1 MIQHI
6 RFLLIDKGDYDVG
19 CVNNLGS
26 LSAMKA
32 KLPSLRRTKAQA
44 DAAYRSAFAQRLK
57 RAAENHDIA
66 EIAAQIGVRPATL
79 YRWLSARFDP
89 SLPKLADFAA
99 ATNVNL
105 AWLVSGQGPLDP
117 RQAMRHAMLEEYAAI
132 DFAPADAKA
141 AKAPL
146 AFHEPWLFQLLFGS
160 WEESKLLGPT
170 PTQSAPLLMEVG
182 EDSMEPT
189 IAKGDLLLI
198 DRSCGLSP
206 TEIRQAQLQAR
217 SPLDG
222 IYAFQPRCFSFSVA
236 RARSARQG
244 RQGFSHFAIPFTV
257 TNQVVGEDL
266 SRRNLVH
273 TQKPAKRQLVRGTLA
288 G

>member
-1 MIQHI
+1 
-6 RFLLIDKGDYDVG
+6 
-19 CVNNLGS
+19 
-26 LSAMKA
+26 MKA

-222 IYAFQPRCFSFSVA
+222 IYAFQPRA
-236 RARSARQG
+236 RRAHADNS
-244 RQGFSHFAIPFTV
+244 T
-257 TNQVVGEDL
+257 TNL
-266 SRRNLVH
+266 
-273 TQKPAKRQLVRGTLA
+273 LVRRIQYRLDGTMVVRCDNPKYPEEIYSWNA
-288 G
+288 PNPPRPWGRVVWRAAPM